1 MRAPPL
7 IRHARHYGMRA
18 YEHARNFSTGV
29 SQLVDTTAHLY
40 GEIIQPILRSQ
51 GVDTTRADRALVH
64 GYSRF
69 DEARAVAQR
78 IDGIVQR

>member
-7 IRHARHYGMRA
+7 IRHVRHYGMRA
-18 YEHARNFSTGV
+18 YEHARNFSTGLNHV
-29 SQLVDTTAHLY
+29 VDTTAHLY

-51 GVDTTRADRALVH
+51 GVDTTRADQALVH

>member
-18 YEHARNFSTGV
+18 YEHARNFATGV
-29 SQLVDTTAHLY
+29 SRVVDTTAHLY

-51 GVDTTRADRALVH
+51 GVDTSRADHALSH
-64 GYSRF
+64 GYSQF
-69 DEARAVAQR
+69 DDARAVAQR
-78 IDGIVQR
+78 IEGIVQR